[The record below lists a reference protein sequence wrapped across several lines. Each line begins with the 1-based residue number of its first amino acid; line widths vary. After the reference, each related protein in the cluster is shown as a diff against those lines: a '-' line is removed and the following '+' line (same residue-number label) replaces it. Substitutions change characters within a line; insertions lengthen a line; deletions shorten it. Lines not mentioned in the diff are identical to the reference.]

1 MLTGWLQMEETRACA
16 IKSTLNLTER
26 LKIEPSEATFFLFLS
41 FVFGAGGKK
50 VERSEIMLGEH
61 GSKLNHPL
69 CLLRNRYITCNLR
82 EQRDA
87 LRSAFISSARR
98 VLDVS
103 CSSVKP

>member
-1 MLTGWLQMEETRACA
+1 M
-16 IKSTLNLTER
+16 
-26 LKIEPSEATFFLFLS
+26 
-41 FVFGAGGKK
+41 
-50 VERSEIMLGEH
+50 ERSEIMLGEH